1 MGLFRVLA
9 HQEMGLLASNPP
21 SPPLQNPCVL
31 FKILFRVAYP
41 IAFEQEDR
49 RGKRIHKEA

>member
-1 MGLFRVLA
+1 MGLVLA